1 VLEPTPNYADW
12 STRIAIALLFSAAVH
27 GMIMSTKFTAI
38 NPRLFE
44 DNSVP
49 IEVVL
54 VNAKSREAPLDPD
67 ALGQVN
73 LAGGGNTD
81 DDRRMK
87 SPLPASAETQSGS
100 ADMAMQAH
108 VAVLEQKTRQLLTQ
122 LKQNAPSEPVAQTPQ
137 RETKQPDIN
146 VNQLAVQARE
156 MAQLQARVSQ
166 QWDEYQKRPRR
177 AFVGANVR
185 EYAFAR
191 YVDDWVAKVERIG
204 NLNYPPTGCVRQ
216 PEADGVDLCR
226 WAYRKN
232 RRGPPVR
239 LQSAGRR
246 RGQDRPPWRALR
258 AIPRGN
264 AQKNRYFVDHPHL
277 DLHAF
282 RSVGGHRISDVDLMT
297 PLGSGYCNLFLP
309 LSGFSIGWQRAS
321 GGKFRTFIFIP
332 E

>member
-81 DDRRMK
+81 ADRRMK
-87 SPLPASAETQSGS
+87 SPLPASAKTQSSS

-108 VAVLEQKTRQLLTQ
+108 VAVLEQKARQLLTQ
-122 LKQNAPSEPVAQTPQ
+122 LKQNSPSEPVPQTSQ

-166 QWDEYQKRPRR
+166 QWEEYQKRPRR

-204 NLNYPPTGCVRQ
+204 NLNYPEAARRQ
-216 PEADGVDLCR
+216 GVYGSLKLTVSIYADGRIEKIDVDRPSGSKVLD
-226 WAYRKN
+226 AAADKI
-232 RRGPPVR
+232 VR
-239 LQSAGRR
+239 LGA
-246 RGQDRPPWRALR
+246 PY
-258 AIPRGN
+258 
-264 AQKNRYFVDHPHL
+264 AQFPEEMRKKTDILSITRTWTFT
-277 DLHAF
+277 
-282 RSVGGHRISDVDLMT
+282 RSDQLVGT
-297 PLGSGYCNLFLP
+297 
-309 LSGFSIGWQRAS
+309 
-321 GGKFRTFIFIP
+321 